1 MFSKINH
8 FRGKIELILGEKSSA
23 VYIKRNHLFF
33 RLKLKY
39 NIFCMKWQGFE
50 KRNFNALNLPF
61 VSVII
66 AGRLECSGMEDR
78 TVVATGRQKSSFV
91 AWNGKM
97 LLLMAASLPP
107 LTVNTVHPL
116 LNFCGSCSLD
126 YILNHGLI
134 LTVVFLFNSL
144 INRQ

>member
-33 RLKLKY
+33 RLK
-39 NIFCMKWQGFE
+39 
-50 KRNFNALNLPF
+50 LNLPF